1 MREKIRKTENLIF
14 SILLMFLFIDLAVIL
29 TLNCRQLYYLDID
42 YLDISEGSGLNEEV
56 IRRNYDV
63 LIDYNSMFSHEELE
77 FPDFPMSEGGRIHF
91 REVKRIFV
99 GLQYLLIADFIL
111 CAVLLIR
118 HVRRKSF
125 DFLKLTGIMT
135 ITVPL
140 VLGILIALNWGWV
153 FVTFHHLAFD
163 NDYWLFDPSTDP
175 VIGILPDIF
184 FMHCAVMILV
194 LTVLCAVLCLAAGH
208 RLTVFVSPLFCEK
221 SIKNNKNF

>member
-63 LIDYNSMFSHEELE
+63 LMDYNSMFSHEELE

-111 CAVLLIR
+111 
-118 HVRRKSF
+118 
-125 DFLKLTGIMT
+125 
-135 ITVPL
+135 
-140 VLGILIALNWGWV
+140 
-153 FVTFHHLAFD
+153 
-163 NDYWLFDPSTDP
+163 Y
-175 VIGILPDIF
+175 
-184 FMHCAVMILV
+184 
-194 LTVLCAVLCLAAGH
+194 
-208 RLTVFVSPLFCEK
+208 RLYGTAYG
-221 SIKNNKNF
+221 